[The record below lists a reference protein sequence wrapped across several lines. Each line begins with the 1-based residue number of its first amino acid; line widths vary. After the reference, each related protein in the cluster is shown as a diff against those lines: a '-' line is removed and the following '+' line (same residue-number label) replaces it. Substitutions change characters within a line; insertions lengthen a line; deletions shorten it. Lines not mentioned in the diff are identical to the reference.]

1 MIQGILVGLIFL
13 GAVAYLGRIIYK
25 QLQAK
30 TACASACGKCNV
42 VDFKKIEAD
51 LKAKSLI

>member
-30 TACASACGKCNV
+30 SGCATACAKCSV

-51 LKAKSLI
+51 LKVRGL

>member
-1 MIQGILVGLIFL
+1 MVQGILVGLIFL
-13 GAVAYLGRIIYK
+13 GAVAYLGYVIYQ

-30 TACASACGKCNV
+30 ASCATGCRKCSV

-51 LKAKSLI
+51 LKVKGL

>member
-25 QLQAK
+25 QLQVK
-30 TACASACGKCNV
+30 SACATGCGKCSV
-42 VDFKKIEAD
+42 VDFKKLETD
-51 LKAKSLI
+51 LKAKGI